1 MKISYVKL
9 IISLSF
15 LTLLNSC
22 ADHGFMDKNAINS
35 SIIKGEKVKEDD
47 VIFGRPI
54 MIAMNYE
61 FRKDKTASKA
71 RPQIFGVCS
80 GVMLNTQYV
89 LTAAHCIK
97 NIKTS
102 RVILTTNMYKKVSD
116 ESDVY
121 EIEKA
126 LINPTYTN
134 LKKHEEERDI
144 SGPDA
149 ESNLYDVAIVKL
161 KTAMHDARTD
171 FSYFM
176 TRSSYSY
183 FSLKT
188 QKTEKKNHEIEAT
201 ATGYGKQSSL
211 VDPEETE
218 TKYSKKTGKAKKV
231 RILGVLKKA
240 KLTFKEDQLQD
251 RIIEYNQKDQS
262 GVCSGDS
269 GGPVF
274 IEREGRPYL
283 QGLAIAVYKKNSDDP
298 NNIHNEC
305 YSRSMFLNLDYF
317 KIWILESINSM
328 NSSRKI

>member
-1 MKISYVKL
+1 MKMPYVKL
-9 IISLSF
+9 ITSLLF
-15 LTLLNSC
+15 LTILNSC
-22 ADHGFMDKNAINS
+22 ADHGFMDKNVINS

-47 VIFGRPI
+47 VIFGRPV
-54 MIAMNYE
+54 MIALNYE
-61 FRKDKTASKA
+61 FRKDKTVSKA

-80 GVMLNTQYV
+80 GVMLSSQFV
-89 LTAAHCIK
+89 LTAAHCVK
-97 NIKTS
+97 NIKTA

-126 LINPTYTN
+126 TINPTYTK
-134 LKKHEEERDI
+134 LKKQEEDRDI

-149 ESNLYDVAIVKL
+149 ESNLYDLAVVKL
-161 KTAMHDARTD
+161 KTKMLDARTD
-171 FSYFM
+171 YSYFM
-176 TRSSYSY
+176 SRSSYSY
-183 FSLKT
+183 FDMKA
-188 QKTEKKNHEIEAT
+188 KKAQVKKQEIVAT

-218 TKYSKKTGKAKKV
+218 IRYSKKTGKPKKI

-240 KLTFKEDQLQD
+240 QLTFKMDQLQD
-251 RIIEYNQKDQS
+251 RIIEYDQKDQS

-283 QGLAIAVYKKNSDDP
+283 QGLAIAVYKKNTDDP

-317 KIWILESINSM
+317 KAWILESTNAM